1 MARLTTYQTDT
12 DVQGNDRVLGTD
24 SGGATKNYTLDS
36 VGKYF
41 TKNNV
46 VKVGGQIVYM
56 FTQSPNDFTD
66 GQFMLSSNGGAAA
79 QFLDVQSLYINK
91 NAYSGDNITL
101 FLNRLFNNQFMV
113 YSVDDPNTYA
123 TFNVQSIDDDDT
135 GLTIGITCA
144 EANGDLVHENFY
156 TFSYT
161 DSDKAF
167 VFNQGVPSTE
177 WVITHNLQK
186 QPSVT
191 VVDSSGNLVMGS
203 LTYNSENQLT
213 LNFSRTV
220 TGKAYL
226 N

>member
-1 MARLTTYQTDT
+1 MARLTTYQTDN

-36 VGKYF
+36 VGQYF

-66 GQFMLSSNGGAAA
+66 GQFMLSSNGGAAT
-79 QFLDVQSLYINK
+79 QFLDVQGLYINK
-91 NAYSGDNITL
+91 NAYSGDNVTL

-123 TFNVQSIDDDDT
+123 TFNVQSIEDDGT

-167 VFNQGVPSTE
+167 VFNQGQPSAE

-191 VVDSSGNLVMGS
+191 VVDSSGDLIMGS